1 MGIITT
7 TTKKKTRALI
17 ILREKIV
24 SWEIINNTNLKLFG
38 ECFFFNEK
46 KILNNISKK
55 YHNYKESDLN
65 DYRRLLN

>member
-38 ECFFFNEK
+38 ECFFFN
-46 KILNNISKK
+46 ISKK